1 MRRLCL
7 AVAFCLLFAAPALA
21 QATLTSV
28 TVLVIPQ
35 TGDPLTVAPITCGA
49 GPCAL
54 TVPTAPTATICGK
67 PQGVPATG
75 TPVNPTLLQI
85 DNPYNTATACELS
98 PPTGIPNGTY
108 RFVSYFT
115 ASGCVIPPSTTPTT
129 CDTVRSN
136 VTGPFQQVQAVPP
149 PAAPTGARIIR

>member
-1 MRRLCL
+1 MRTGLWL
-7 AVAFCLLFAAPALA
+7 VLCLLFAAPALA

-49 GPCAL
+49 GPCAV
-54 TVPTAPTATICGK
+54 TVPIAPTATICGK
-67 PQGVPATG
+67 TQQPPATG

-85 DNPYNTATACELS
+85 DNPYNAATACDLV

-108 RFVSYFT
+108 RFVAYFS
-115 ASGCVIPPSTTPTT
+115 ASGCVIPPSTTPAN

-149 PAAPTGARIIR
+149 PAAPSGARIIR